1 MESNIPYINAETSA
15 LVDKELM
22 GTYNYSIDQLME
34 IAGLTV
40 AKVVNNEFIS
50 KLKSSKEKNIKI
62 ITLCGPGNN
71 GGDGLVASR
80 YLKEFGNDV
89 EILYPKK
96 NTKNPLYTRLIT
108 QCENYEINI
117 NEKIL
122 EKKEDYEKIFAQY
135 DIILDALFGFSFKG
149 EIREPFKTI
158 IDAMKKFENNIIS
171 IDIPSGFDIDKG
183 NIFETFVPMGL
194 VSLTLP
200 KLCSKNFEG
209 EHYLGGRFVPKKL
222 FEKFNLKCDELYKNC
237 DDLYVKI

>member
-22 GTYNYSIDQLME
+22 GSYNYSIDQLME

-40 AKVVNNEFIS
+40 AKVVNNEFIL

-89 EILYPKK
+89 EIFYPKK

-117 NEKIL
+117 NEKIF
-122 EKKEDYEKIFAQY
+122 EKKEDYEKIFEQC

-158 IDAMKKFENNIIS
+158 IDAMKKFENKIIS
-171 IDIPSGFDIDKG
+171 VDIPSGFDINNG
-183 NIFETFVPMGL
+183 NIFNTFVPKGL
-194 VSLTLP
+194 ISLTLP
-200 KLCSKNFEG
+200 KLCSKSFTG
-209 EHYLGGRFVPKKL
+209 EHFLGGRFVPKKL
-222 FEKFNLKCDELYKNC
+222 FEKFNFKCEKLYQNSN
-237 DDLYVKI
+237 DLYIKV

>member
-22 GTYNYSIDQLME
+22 GSYNYSIDQLME

-40 AKVVNNEFIS
+40 AKVVNNEFIL

-80 YLKEFGNDV
+80 YLKEFGNNV
-89 EILYPKK
+89 EIFYPKK

-108 QCENYEINI
+108 QCENYEISIKEKI
-117 NEKIL
+117 NEK
-122 EKKEDYEKIFAQY
+122 KEEYEKIFDQY

-158 IDAMKKFENNIIS
+158 ITAMKKFENKIIS

-183 NIFETFVPMGL
+183 NIFDTFVPMGL

-200 KLCSKNFEG
+200 KLCSKNFG
-209 EHYLGGRFVPKKL
+209 GVHYLGGRFVPKKL
-222 FEKFNLKCDELYKNC
+222 FEKFNLKCDELYKSC